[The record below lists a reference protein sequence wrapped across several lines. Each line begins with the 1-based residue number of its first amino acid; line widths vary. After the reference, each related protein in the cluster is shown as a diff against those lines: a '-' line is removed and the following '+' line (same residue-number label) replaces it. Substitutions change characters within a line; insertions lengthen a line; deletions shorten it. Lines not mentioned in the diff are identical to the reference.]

1 MAMNGGGWA
10 IELERIGKRFG
21 DRTALEGVDFR
32 CAPGEMVAVVGA
44 SGAGK
49 STLLR
54 LINGLLPASEGEARV
69 LGQTLQ
75 SGGRLLPG
83 AKRLRAQIGFVFQR
97 FNLVERLTALQ
108 NVLAGTLAK
117 APTLRTAARLF
128 TRAEKLR
135 AMAALDRVGILE
147 RAEQRASEL
156 SGGEQQRV
164 AIARCLMQEAR
175 IVLADEPVAS
185 LDIESARK
193 VMELLAELNRE
204 DGTTIL
210 LSTHQI
216 PTVRR
221 YCPRTLALNGGHVA
235 LDGETERL
243 DEAALARIYGTHVDE
258 LVLSDPAPHPSV
270 AAGGANGADHG
281 KRG

>member
-1 MAMNGGGWA
+1 MNGGGWA

-83 AKRLRAQIGFVFQR
+83 AKRLHAQIGFVFQR

-108 NVLAGTLAK
+108 NVLAGTL
-117 APTLRTAARLF
+117 
-128 TRAEKLR
+128 
-135 AMAALDRVGILE
+135 
-147 RAEQRASEL
+147 
-156 SGGEQQRV
+156 
-164 AIARCLMQEAR
+164 
-175 IVLADEPVAS
+175 
-185 LDIESARK
+185 
-193 VMELLAELNRE
+193 
-204 DGTTIL
+204 
-210 LSTHQI
+210 
-216 PTVRR
+216 
-221 YCPRTLALNGGHVA
+221 
-235 LDGETERL
+235 
-243 DEAALARIYGTHVDE
+243 
-258 LVLSDPAPHPSV
+258 
-270 AAGGANGADHG
+270 
-281 KRG
+281 